1 MATGSSMSC
10 GIQQRSQ
17 LCNGLW
23 QVNPPTI
30 MVVLWENH
38 RKTIG
43 KWWLYPLV
51 NIQKTMEN
59 HHAINGKINYFD
71 WAIFNSFLYVYQRLE
86 LISQLM
92 GAARAMFYPG
102 SPPRQCPGGATS
114 HACSRPD
121 VALPEYPHGK
131 TTGKSKIYR
140 FFMVFHHSICSIFRV
155 NLCFKSGMIHLQF
168 DA

>member
-1 MATGSSMSC
+1 
-10 GIQQRSQ
+10 
-17 LCNGLW
+17 
-23 QVNPPTI
+23 
-30 MVVLWENH
+30 
-38 RKTIG
+38 
-43 KWWLYPLV
+43 
-51 NIQKTMEN
+51 MEN

-168 DA
+168 DAWSNWNPNGLWSRRWQPEIISSDGNGNFSSKKREESGYCTINVRI

>member
-1 MATGSSMSC
+1 
-10 GIQQRSQ
+10 
-17 LCNGLW
+17 
-23 QVNPPTI
+23 
-30 MVVLWENH
+30 
-38 RKTIG
+38 
-43 KWWLYPLV
+43 
-51 NIQKTMEN
+51 MEN

-71 WAIFNSFLYVYQRLE
+71 WAIFNSFLYVYQRVE

-131 TTGKSKIYR
+131 TQGKIVAIYR
-140 FFMVFHHSICSIFRV
+140 KPGVFHHSICSICSIFCV
-155 NLCFKSGMIHLQF
+155 NLCFKSGIQWIGLRENLQETSISNGKNHGF
-168 DA
+168 L